1 MPLALS
7 DDMTIAERLAV
18 VRETIASA
26 AKAGGRVVESVM
38 LIAVS
43 KTQPAEA
50 IEDAIAAGQVDFGE
64 NRVQEAADKWP
75 ALKEQYPHVRLHLL
89 GNLQSN
95 KLRQALGLFDVFHTL
110 DRPKLAKTMARLRDE
125 EGLDLPPCFIQV
137 NSGEEDQK
145 AGIGPRDVDAF
156 LKQCREDYALNIEG
170 LMCIPPVEEDPALHF
185 ALLRK
190 FAERNDLASLSM
202 GMSGDFELAAEMGS
216 THVRVGTAIF
226 GPRRF

>member
-110 DRPKLAKTMARLRDE
+110 DRPKLARAMARLRDD
-125 EGLDLPPCFIQV
+125 EGVVLPSCFIQV

-145 AGIGPRDVDAF
+145 AGIGPREVDSF
-156 LKQCREDYALNIEG
+156 LKECREDHALTIEG
-170 LMCIPPVEEDPALHF
+170 LMCIPPVDEDPALHF
-185 ALLRK
+185 ALLCK
-190 FAERNDLASLSM
+190 FAERHDLASLSM
-202 GMSGDFELAAEMGS
+202 GMSGDFELAAEMGA

-226 GPRRF
+226 GARRF